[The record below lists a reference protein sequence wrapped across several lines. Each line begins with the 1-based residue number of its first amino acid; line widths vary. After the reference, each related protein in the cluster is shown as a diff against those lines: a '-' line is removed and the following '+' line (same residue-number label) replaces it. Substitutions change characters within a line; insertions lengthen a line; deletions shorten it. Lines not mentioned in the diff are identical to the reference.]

1 MLGIKDISKSL
12 IQFGDRIQILV
23 KRSGFNFAHLYL
35 KECMRL
41 TIRSL
46 AGQPDKCMKIHVKVD
61 MNGLPKIIPYNLR
74 KILLLKGG
82 NLQIYRNK
90 LIGILTLLSIFR
102 VFPTCPKLKF
112 DTITDPF
119 KGSVR
124 TFDKSL
130 VRRALKDLGILTNIL
145 KDRKYKTTLI
155 GSESSGPNS
164 YKAAWGSL
172 IDALAFIHNPRP
184 IFEFCF

>member
-1 MLGIKDISKSL
+1 LLGIKDISKSL

-119 KGSVR
+119 KGSIR

-130 VRRALKDLGILTNIL
+130 VRSALKDLGILTNIL
-145 KDRKYKTTLI
+145 KGQKYKTTLI

-164 YKAAWGSL
+164 YKAA
-172 IDALAFIHNPRP
+172 
-184 IFEFCF
+184 